1 MNQRQTQRLEA
12 IVAAFVENMKSF
24 AEDFSA
30 VSDEKDTAIAKQ
42 LQRESDL
49 LRENDKLRELVDKQT
64 KLIHSLNE
72 KIEALSEEKEGLKAE
87 NEELLKKAPKVKAFG
102 KYTQADKKPAKKAV
116 NGFRIEKE

>member
-24 AEDFSA
+24 AEDFAAS
-30 VSDEKDTAIAKQ
+30 SDEKDDAIAKQ

-49 LRENDKLRELVDKQT
+49 LRENDKLRELLDKQA

-72 KIEALSEEKEGLKAE
+72 KIEALSVEKEGLKAE
-87 NEELLKKAPKVKAFG
+87 NEELSKKAPKIKAFG
-102 KYTQADKKPAKKAV
+102 KYRQLEEKPAKQAKS
-116 NGFRIEKE
+116 GFRIKEE